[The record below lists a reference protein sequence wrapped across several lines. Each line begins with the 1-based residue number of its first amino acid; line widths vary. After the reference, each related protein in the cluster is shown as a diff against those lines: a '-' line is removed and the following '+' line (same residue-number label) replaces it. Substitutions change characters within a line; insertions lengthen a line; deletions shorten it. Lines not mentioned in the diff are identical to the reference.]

1 MVSDKITELKRQKGL
16 TNAKLAE
23 LSGVPLGTVSKIASG
38 QTKDPQIGALSAI
51 ASALGCRVEDFLD
64 DPLPASAPTVQTDY
78 YVSDEVS
85 RMAQEIYE
93 SPELKILFDATK
105 KLSQEDVLAVVDI
118 VKRMKGYTD

>member
-1 MVSDKITELKRQKGL
+1 MVSDKITELKKQKGL

-38 QTKDPQIGALSAI
+38 QTKDPQLGALSAI
-51 ASALGCRVEDFLD
+51 ANALGCSIEDFVD
-64 DPLPASAPTVQTDY
+64 DGSTQSKKDNY

-85 RMAQEIYE
+85 RMAQEIYD

-105 KLSQEDVLAVVDI
+105 KLRQEDVLAVVDI
-118 VKRMKGYTD
+118 VKRMKGYND